1 MRRSGTKLTA
11 EDLERMRE
19 TELRETDVNDEDVTV
34 TEEEA
39 EAAGM
44 SVEACK
50 AIKKL
55 VRRGKRLL
63 PDGDWVGFIS
73 GIEWEHGSRVPTQIR
88 LMVGGEP
95 IRYDLHVEQPEPVLT
110 FKSNIFK
117 K

>member
-1 MRRSGTKLTA
+1 MRRSGKKLTA
-11 EDLERMRE
+11 EDLERLRE
-19 TELRETDVNDEDVTV
+19 TELRENLNDEDV

-50 AIKKL
+50 AFK
-55 VRRGKRLL
+55 RSGRRLL

>member
-1 MRRSGTKLTA
+1 MTA
-11 EDLERMRE
+11 EELKWLRE
-19 TELRETDVNDEDVTV
+19 KELRDNIPNDESLYWK
-34 TEEEA
+34 EA

-44 SVEACK
+44 SVKACK
-50 AIKKL
+50 AFKAL
-55 VRRGKRLL
+55 ARSGKRLL

>member
-11 EDLERMRE
+11 EDLERLRE
-19 TELRETDVNDEDVTV
+19 TELRGNLNDVDV

-39 EAAGM
+39 EAAGLT
-44 SVEACK
+44 VEACK
-50 AIKKL
+50 AFKAL
-55 VRRGKRLL
+55 ARSGKRLL

>member
-1 MRRSGTKLTA
+1 MRRSGTKAPA
-11 EDLERMRE
+11 ESAADIHRQIKEDRE
-19 TELRETDVNDEDVTV
+19 LIMQGILPDVKEQRKRT
-34 TEEEA
+34 
-39 EAAGM
+39 
-44 SVEACK
+44 
-50 AIKKL
+50 
-55 VRRGKRLL
+55 RRLL